1 MKRGSDKKN
10 EEEERLLVLAK
21 KMRFNTTTRQ
31 TIFVVI
37 ASSRDVDDA
46 FERLQRLGL
55 KGKQDR
61 EVVRVISECCAQEKT
76 YNAFYA
82 ELAALLCTHNRQYKT
97 TVQFTFWDNF
107 KLLAEDD
114 NTSTRR

>member
-1 MKRGSDKKN
+1 M
-10 EEEERLLVLAK
+10 VLAK

-82 ELAALLCTHNRQYKT
+82 ELAALLCTHNRQ
-97 TVQFTFWDNF
+97 V
-107 KLLAEDD
+107 
-114 NTSTRR
+114 NTHSV